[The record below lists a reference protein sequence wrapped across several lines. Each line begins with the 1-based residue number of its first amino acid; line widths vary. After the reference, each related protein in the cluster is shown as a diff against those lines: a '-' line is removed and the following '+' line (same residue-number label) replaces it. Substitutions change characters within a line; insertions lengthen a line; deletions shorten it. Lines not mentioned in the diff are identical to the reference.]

1 MSSPRDPRLYNED
14 LAPTPESERTWTRWH
29 IAALWVGMAV
39 CIPTYG
45 LAAALVSEGA
55 SLGLAVTA
63 VAIGNLIILVPLIL
77 NGHPGARYGIPF
89 PVLIRSSFGVV
100 GAHIPTMIRALVACG
115 WFGIQT
121 WIGGKALHFLA
132 VTMAPETMA
141 SIDATTLLGITLG
154 QAIAFFLFWV
164 LNVVIIVRGVEALKV
179 FETWAAPFLLVTGLA
194 LLVWA
199 WVRVGDF
206 GAMVTSPPSQ
216 SSMSTFAALAVGIT
230 GAVSFWGTL
239 ALNIPDFTRYAKSQR
254 EQAIGQAISLPT
266 TMTFYVFIGAA
277 VTNATLLI
285 FGTTIADPVAVLA
298 RAGGP
303 FMVGIAMIGLI
314 VATLS
319 TNLAANVVSPA
330 NGFAN
335 LAPRHINFRRG
346 ALITALVGL
355 VIMPWKMWED
365 PNAYVVTWLV
375 GCGGLLGAVG
385 GIMIADYFVVRK
397 TELDLDDLYRFDG
410 RYGGVNLVAIVA
422 LIAALLPLVPGFLGS
437 LLHVVVPPFGP
448 WVPAILGHIYSWSW
462 FVAFLVAGAA
472 YLVGSLALPQRN
484 R

>member
-1 MSSPRDPRLYNED
+1 
-14 LAPTPESERTWTRWH
+14 
-29 IAALWVGMAV
+29 
-39 CIPTYG
+39 
-45 LAAALVSEGA
+45 
-55 SLGLAVTA
+55 
-63 VAIGNLIILVPLIL
+63 
-77 NGHPGARYGIPF
+77 
-89 PVLIRSSFGVV
+89 
-100 GAHIPTMIRALVACG
+100 
-115 WFGIQT
+115 
-121 WIGGKALHFLA
+121 
-132 VTMAPETMA
+132 MAPETMA
-141 SIDATTLLGITLG
+141 SIDATTTLGITLG

-206 GAMVTSPPSQ
+206 GAMVTSPPSE

-303 FMVGIAMIGLI
+303 LMVGIAMIGLI

-410 RYGGVNLVAIVA
+410 RYGGVNPVALVA

-462 FVAFLVAGAA
+462 FVAFLVAGAT
-472 YLVGSLALPQRN
+472 YLVGSLALTQRK
-484 R
+484 RW